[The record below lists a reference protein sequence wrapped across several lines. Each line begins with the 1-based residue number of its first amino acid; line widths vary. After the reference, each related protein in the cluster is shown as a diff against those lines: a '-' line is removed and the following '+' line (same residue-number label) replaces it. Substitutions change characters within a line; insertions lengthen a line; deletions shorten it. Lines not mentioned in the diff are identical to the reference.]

1 MRPRL
6 LTYSLLVLLL
16 TSCLPDDSDDCC
28 YQVLLRYHET
38 VYGEDRFWSD
48 IRQTRHLLYD
58 ARGRLVGEYSADAN
72 NRQQVLVLNV
82 EDGRYTMVTVANATD
97 RTIFEN
103 TEDLSRL
110 TIRQAAP
117 VTRQTDDVQYGN
129 GDELFFNRQSFEA
142 GREPV
147 EIDCEL
153 SNIHCHLHVKVQW
166 KGLPTQS
173 GRWTMRLYN
182 VHTAYELATDG
193 LTILDSNFPAYTAEL
208 ASHQTDPSMFNFELE
223 GEFIT
228 FRWTDEDI
236 PQLQIFCDEEPV
248 TGRMELEKAFQEW
261 KWHPDLTQ
269 IQDYWLE
276 LLIDNAGEVDM
287 RSGGKASVVDWQDGG
302 TIGN

>member
-48 IRQTRHLLYD
+48 IHQTRHLLYD
-58 ARGRLVGEYSADAN
+58 DRGRLVGEYSVDAN
-72 NRQQVLVLNV
+72 NRQQVLVLDV

-103 TEDLSRL
+103 MEDLSRL

-117 VTRQTDDVQYGN
+117 VTRQADDVEYGN
-129 GDELFFNRQSFEA
+129 GDELYFNRQSFEA

-153 SNIHCHLHVKVQW
+153 SNIHCHLHVQVQW
-166 KGLPTQS
+166 KNHLPA
-173 GRWTMRLYN
+173 GREYTLRASA
-182 VHTAYELATDG
+182 VPSAYLLSETHAIDG
-193 LTILDSNFPAYTAEL
+193 LAFPQTADTLVTHSLTEY
-208 ASHQTDPSMFNFELE
+208 PVNFEM
-223 GEFIT
+223 EFELIT
-228 FRWTDEDI
+228 LRYTNEWV
-236 PQLQIFCDEEPV
+236 PVLQLYSDGEPV
-248 TGRMELEKAFQEW
+248 TGLINLDRAFTYYGW
-261 KWHPDLTQ
+261 YPDQTT
-269 IQDYWLE
+269 IQDYWIRLYVNANGSVDLE
-276 LLIDNAGEVDM
+276 RWLPGRV
-287 RSGGKASVVDWQDGG
+287 SDWVDGG
-302 TIGN
+302 SITN